1 MAQWQLRLRFYEESE
16 TPPTALLAQIKKDLQ
31 AEGDVC
37 GGWVAEHM
45 AHLKI
50 PENERHYW
58 SPQLTLQVEK
68 RGDGSY
74 IRGLYGPNPT
84 VWTMFV
90 FFYTLFAV
98 IGLIGTIFGLSQ
110 LQLGYPAWA
119 LWALP
124 ISLVAIAA
132 LYLAARRGQ
141 RIGSQQTHILDRFWR
156 QSLER
161 T

>member
-1 MAQWQLRLRFYEESE
+1 
-16 TPPTALLAQIKKDLQ
+16 
-31 AEGDVC
+31 
-37 GGWVAEHM
+37 M

-141 RIGSQQTHILDRFWR
+141 RIGSQPNPYPRSFLAAKSGANLS
-156 QSLER
+156 QSTACKTCSRVL
-161 T
+161 